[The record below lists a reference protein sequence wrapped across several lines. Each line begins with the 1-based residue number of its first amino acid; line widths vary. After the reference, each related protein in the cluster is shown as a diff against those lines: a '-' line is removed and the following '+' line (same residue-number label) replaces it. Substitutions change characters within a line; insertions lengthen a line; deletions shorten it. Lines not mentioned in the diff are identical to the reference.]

1 MERKRSFLTRWRL
14 DAAREMGA
22 FQLANLLAAEAA
34 HRVPLARRLALLEV
48 LQTARR
54 PLVAAELI
62 RRVEG
67 RLGDSC
73 WGRSPR
79 RAMRGDIRRLKEA
92 GCQIRY
98 RRGPHPG
105 YVWRGPHGP
114 VDPEAVRR
122 RIEPED
128 GAYIKALASLTP
140 AEKLE
145 RADGMARW
153 AAALQ
158 AQTGRASE

>member
-1 MERKRSFLTRWRL
+1 
-14 DAAREMGA
+14 
-22 FQLANLLAAEAA
+22 
-34 HRVPLARRLALLEV
+34 
-48 LQTARR
+48 
-54 PLVAAELI
+54 
-62 RRVEG
+62 
-67 RLGDSC
+67 
-73 WGRSPR
+73 
-79 RAMRGDIRRLKEA
+79 MRGDIRRLKEA

-98 RRGPHPG
+98 WRGPHPG